1 MVVVATMMV
10 ATVTMMVA
18 VAVMVTV
25 AASARAGIGLWERQH
40 GGEAGKNQ
48 DLRKPGEPV
57 KEAFFLDRVRSHRI
71 GFFTHR

>member
-1 MVVVATMMV
+1 MVVVATMMMAV
-10 ATVTMMVA
+10 MMMVA